1 MELFLP
7 VPIHFTQLIPLCP
20 CNSPMQEPLSHF
32 ADKAPER
39 KLLAWGHPANPWEL
53 VSPRA
58 AWLRLLFS
66 TTLHMAPPVPRPGFP
81 WTMQSGELFLG
92 SPGKDAFKDT
102 SELRVCRSPLGQG
115 RAGEV
120 SQGSRH
126 HIAFLHLRPEET
138 WSQGGVRG
146 HGPGSWGAKYK
157 RKCRPSCLNHVCSG
171 RLHLLEAIP
180 DHRPVLSTGITVDFA
195 ASYGHLCIFEGNFDD
210 IFHVAKEICNDYRKF
225 KLKKTKLMLVT
236 MPFK

>member
-1 MELFLP
+1 MLTFVNCSCLEWNYFYPFPFISHNSSHFALVTAPCKSHYPILQTRHPRGSYLP
-7 VPIHFTQLIPLCP
+7 GVTQLIPGSW
-20 CNSPMQEPLSHF
+20 SPPG
-32 ADKAPER
+32 
-39 KLLAWGHPANPWEL
+39 LLGSDSC
-53 VSPRA
+53 SPRHCI
-58 AWLRLLFS
+58 WRPQF
-66 TTLHMAPPVPRPGFP
+66 PRPGFP

-115 RAGEV
+115 WAGEV

-157 RKCRPSCLNHVCSG
+157 RKCRPSCLNHVRS
-171 RLHLLEAIP
+171 
-180 DHRPVLSTGITVDFA
+180 
-195 ASYGHLCIFEGNFDD
+195 
-210 IFHVAKEICNDYRKF
+210 
-225 KLKKTKLMLVT
+225 
-236 MPFK
+236 